1 MRIVYRPTLVGGAV
15 LSFQCWSTQE
25 FVGNSIW
32 GQLCLDRLWLPKD
45 WGDWS
50 LLVLLYNLC
59 VCVFKP
65 RTLHALAR
73 VTLLSHNPRLRVWI
87 LMSLKGACVG
97 GTAARKMIVDSDTF
111 RCWLLVRDP
120 RTWGREIII
129 PKGNDYSILLPS
141 KVSWCSQVFHTAT
154 ERCLTHL
161 GGHVGGGKN
170 VEPWMVT
177 ATHALLCTPADPS
190 FLISWYAFQLT
201 TLVWQLK
208 FYSLW
213 NQHIGDV
220 L

>member
-1 MRIVYRPTLVGGAV
+1 MCPGLVTHHWGKGILHAGCSMRIVYRPTLLGGAV

-25 FVGNSIW
+25 FVGNSIR
-32 GQLCLDRLWLPKD
+32 GQLCLDRLWLLKD

-97 GTAARKMIVDSDTF
+97 GTDARKMIVDSDTF

-120 RTWGREIII
+120 RTWVREGWGC
-129 PKGNDYSILLPS
+129 PQRKWL
-141 KVSWCSQVFHTAT
+141 
-154 ERCLTHL
+154 
-161 GGHVGGGKN
+161 
-170 VEPWMVT
+170 
-177 ATHALLCTPADPS
+177 
-190 FLISWYAFQLT
+190 
-201 TLVWQLK
+201 
-208 FYSLW
+208 FYSPPL
-213 NQHIGDV
+213 
-220 L
+220 